1 MIVLTLNGQSSFY
14 SEFYGKTPGLST
26 METIASINVDHLIG
40 NEIGSSTIVRELARG
55 GMSIIFIAFQR
66 TLKRQIAVKV
76 LPKKLITPKTASL
89 FQQEAESAAILYHPN
104 IIPIYEVGETD
115 DFLFFTMQL
124 VVGDT
129 LSTLLKKTSKNI
141 IPSRRVLPVE
151 RSIKLMF
158 QVLDALDYAH
168 KQHIIHRDI
177 KPGNILLDS
186 VSNRPIVTDFGI
198 AKVLRSD
205 EDSKPIVQ
213 GTPVYMAPEQIL
225 NRDVDGRADIYAAGV
240 MFFQML
246 VEKLPIPVFKSTVS
260 LLKLKV
266 KSRDGIFFCRP
277 SELNP
282 LLHTDMDEI
291 LLKATQYEPSNR
303 YQTGREFIKELENY
317 LRHHLN

>member
-1 MIVLTLNGQSSFY
+1 
-14 SEFYGKTPGLST
+14 
-26 METIASINVDHLIG
+26 METISSINVDHLIG

-124 VVGDT
+124 VAGDT
-129 LSTLLKKTSKNI
+129 LSTLLKRTSKNI

-240 MFFQML
+240 MFYQML
-246 VEKLPIPVFKSTVS
+246 VEKLPIPVLKSTVS

-266 KSRDGIFFCRP
+266 KSREGIFFCKP

-282 LLHTDMDEI
+282 QLHPDLDGI
-291 LLKATQYEPSNR
+291 IFKATQYDPANR
-303 YQTGREFIKELENY
+303 YQTGREFIKDLEDY
-317 LRHHLN
+317 LRHHLKN

>member
-1 MIVLTLNGQSSFY
+1 
-14 SEFYGKTPGLST
+14 
-26 METIASINVDHLIG
+26 MESIASINVDHLIG

-66 TLKRQIAVKV
+66 TLKRQIAVKI
-76 LPKKLITPKTASL
+76 LPKKIITPKTASL

-104 IIPIYEVGETD
+104 IIPIYEVGETE

-124 VVGDT
+124 VAGDT
-129 LSTLLKKTSKNI
+129 LSSLLKKTLRNI

-158 QVLDALDYAH
+158 QILDALDYAH
-168 KQHIIHRDI
+168 KQDIIHRDI

-205 EDSKPIVQ
+205 DDSKPIVQ

-225 NRDVDGRADIYAAGV
+225 NRDVDGRADIYACGV

-246 VEKLPIPVFKSTVS
+246 VEKLPIPRLKTTIS

-266 KSRDGIFFCRP
+266 SNKDGVFSNKP

-282 LLHTDMDEI
+282 FLHQDMDDI
-291 LLKATQYEPSNR
+291 IKKATEYDPNNR
-303 YQTGREFIKELENY
+303 YQTGREFIKDLETY
-317 LRHHLN
+317 LKNHVN

>member
-1 MIVLTLNGQSSFY
+1 MVS
-14 SEFYGKTPGLST
+14 
-26 METIASINVDHLIG
+26 IASINVDHLIG

-55 GMSIIFIAFQR
+55 GMSIIFVAFQR
-66 TLKRQIAVKV
+66 TLKRQIAVKI
-76 LPKKLITPKTASL
+76 LPKKIITPKTASL

-115 DFLFFTMQL
+115 EFLFFTMQL
-124 VVGDT
+124 VAGDT
-129 LSTLLKKTSKNI
+129 LSTLLKKTSRNI
-141 IPSRRVLPVE
+141 IPSRRVLPVD

-158 QVLDALDYAH
+158 QILDALDYAH
-168 KQHIIHRDI
+168 RQDIIHRDI

-198 AKVLRSD
+198 AKVLRND
-205 EDSKPIVQ
+205 DDSKPIVQ

-225 NRDVDGRADIYAAGV
+225 NRDVDGRADIYACGV

-246 VEKLPIPVFKSTVS
+246 VEKLPIPRLKTTIS

-266 KSRDGIFFCRP
+266 SNKDGIFSNKP

-282 LLHTDMDEI
+282 FLHEDMDDI
-291 LLKATQYEPSNR
+291 IKKATEYDPNNR
-303 YQTGREFIKELENY
+303 YQTGREFIKDLEEY
-317 LRHHLN
+317 LKSHVN

>member
-1 MIVLTLNGQSSFY
+1 
-14 SEFYGKTPGLST
+14 

-40 NEIGSSTIVRELARG
+40 NEIGSSTIIRELARG

-76 LPKKLITPKTASL
+76 LPKKLITAKTATL

-124 VVGDT
+124 VAGDT
-129 LSTLLKKTSKNI
+129 LSSLLKKTVKNI
-141 IPSRRVLPVE
+141 IPSRRILPVE

-168 KQHIIHRDI
+168 RQQIVHRDI
-177 KPGNILLDS
+177 KPGNILLDN

-205 EDSKPIVQ
+205 EDSKPVIQ
-213 GTPVYMAPEQIL
+213 GTPVYMAPEQII
-225 NRDVDGRADIYAAGV
+225 NRDVDGRADVYAAGV

-246 VEKLPIPVFKSTVS
+246 VEKLPMPSFKTTVS
-260 LLKLKV
+260 LLKHKLKS
-266 KSRDGIFFCRP
+266 KDGVFFCKP
-277 SELNP
+277 SELNSV
-282 LLHTDMDEI
+282 LHHDMDEI
-291 LLKATQYEPSNR
+291 VLKATSHNPEDR
-303 YQTGREFIKELENY
+303 YGTAREFIKDLEYY
-317 LRHHLN
+317 LKQHIN

>member
-1 MIVLTLNGQSSFY
+1 
-14 SEFYGKTPGLST
+14 
-26 METIASINVDHLIG
+26 MESIASINVDHLIG

-55 GMSIIFIAFQR
+55 GMSIIFVAFQR
-66 TLKRQIAVKV
+66 TLKRQIAVKI
-76 LPKKLITPKTASL
+76 LPKKIITPKTASL

-115 DFLFFTMQL
+115 EFLFFTMQL
-124 VVGDT
+124 VAGDT
-129 LSTLLKKTSKNI
+129 LSTLLKKTSRNI
-141 IPSRRVLPVE
+141 IPSRRVLPVD

-158 QVLDALDYAH
+158 QILDALDYAH
-168 KQHIIHRDI
+168 KQDIIHRDI

-205 EDSKPIVQ
+205 DDSKPIVQ

-225 NRDVDGRADIYAAGV
+225 NRDVDGRADIYACGV

-246 VEKLPIPVFKSTVS
+246 VEKLPIPRLKTTIS

-266 KSRDGIFFCRP
+266 SNKDGVFSHKP

-282 LLHTDMDEI
+282 FLHEDMDDI
-291 LLKATQYEPSNR
+291 IKKATEYDPSNR
-303 YQTGREFIKELENY
+303 YQTGREFIKDLEAY
-317 LRHHLN
+317 LKNHVN

>member
-1 MIVLTLNGQSSFY
+1 
-14 SEFYGKTPGLST
+14 
-26 METIASINVDHLIG
+26 MESIASINVDHLIG

-66 TLKRQIAVKV
+66 TLKRQIAVKI
-76 LPKKLITPKTASL
+76 LPKKIITPKTASL

-104 IIPIYEVGETD
+104 IIPIYEVGETE

-124 VVGDT
+124 VAGDT
-129 LSTLLKKTSKNI
+129 LSTLLKKTSRNI

-158 QVLDALDYAH
+158 QILDALDYAH
-168 KQHIIHRDI
+168 KQDIIHRDI

-205 EDSKPIVQ
+205 DDSKPIVQ

-225 NRDVDGRADIYAAGV
+225 NRDVDGRADIYACGV

-246 VEKLPIPVFKSTVS
+246 VEKLPIPRLKTTIS

-266 KSRDGIFFCRP
+266 SNKDGVFSNKP

-282 LLHTDMDEI
+282 FLHEDMDDI
-291 LLKATQYEPSNR
+291 IKKATEYDPNNR
-303 YQTGREFIKELENY
+303 YQTGREFIKDLETY
-317 LRHHLN
+317 LKNHVN